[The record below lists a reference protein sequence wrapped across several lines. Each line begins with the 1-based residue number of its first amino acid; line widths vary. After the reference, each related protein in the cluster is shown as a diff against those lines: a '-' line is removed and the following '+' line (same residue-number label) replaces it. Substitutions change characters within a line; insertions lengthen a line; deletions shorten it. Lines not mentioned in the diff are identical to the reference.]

1 MGRTTALMLV
11 VGALA
16 IVPISPQAVAAQGP
30 HDFDFLIGSWSVHN
44 RRLDKILSGSTQW
57 YEFDGH
63 AVVHPLE
70 HATGN
75 LEEWT
80 GVSPKNAIDGVNIR
94 VYNPTAQEWSTLWI
108 NGRVGT
114 IDRPLI
120 GKFHDGKG
128 EFYDQET
135 FDGRTIFARY
145 LWFVLSPTSARWEQ
159 AFSVDFGKT
168 WETNWIIEY
177 TRAKA

>member
-1 MGRTTALMLV
+1 MRGARALALV
-11 VGALA
+11 VTCTIGSL
-16 IVPISPQAVAAQGP
+16 SPRASAAQGP

-44 RRLDKILSGSTQW
+44 RRLDKILSAATQW

-63 AVVHPLE
+63 AVVRSLE

-75 LEEWT
+75 IEEWT
-80 GVSPKNAIDGVNIR
+80 AVSPKNPIDGVNLR
-94 VYNPTAQEWSTLWI
+94 VYDPTSEEWSSLWI

-128 EFYDQET
+128 EFYDQGT
-135 FDGRTIFARY
+135 FNGRTIFARY
-145 LWFVLSPTSARWEQ
+145 TWSNITPTSARWEQ
-159 AFSVDFGKT
+159 AFSVDGGKT

-177 TRAKA
+177 SRPKA